1 MDGLADTGPDAIPS
15 NLTGFQKSL
24 QARLINTKDFE
35 TSLTNTRAW
44 KSEEHFKIIFAQL
57 TQIITPQRAEKAYSD
72 LAQTCLNLC
81 LDQALCETK
90 RRFGEIPGSSVAIL
104 AMGKMGSQE
113 MSCTSDLDIIVIYD
127 GNPDSVSSFKEL
139 DIRTYFQKVTRTLI
153 SGLSSSMSYGR
164 LYEVDMRLRPSGRA
178 GTVATSL
185 EGFVNYQKTK
195 AWLWEK
201 LALTRARVV
210 AGDKKLCS
218 EINKALIDILDQ
230 KNDPREISIEVN
242 EMRLRISK
250 LEIDINQKWQIK
262 KLLGGI
268 LDLELLSQ
276 SLTLL
281 IKGKDHKPSDQLK
294 NAFDK
299 KIISKSDY
307 DVLFNSLELFS
318 VIEHLKRLLG
328 IKEFKSDSLSTPAV
342 ELFINNT
349 GIESINHI
357 GQEIEKSL
365 SENSDLIQKLIS
377 ELK

>member
-1 MDGLADTGPDAIPS
+1 M
-15 NLTGFQKSL
+15 
-24 QARLINTKDFE
+24 
-35 TSLTNTRAW
+35 
-44 KSEEHFKIIFAQL
+44 
-57 TQIITPQRAEKAYSD
+57 
-72 LAQTCLNLC
+72 
-81 LDQALCETK
+81 
-90 RRFGEIPGSSVAIL
+90 
-104 AMGKMGSQE
+104 
-113 MSCTSDLDIIVIYD
+113 
-127 GNPDSVSSFKEL
+127 
-139 DIRTYFQKVTRTLI
+139 
-153 SGLSSSMSYGR
+153 
-164 LYEVDMRLRPSGRA
+164 
-178 GTVATSL
+178 
-185 EGFVNYQKTK
+185 
-195 AWLWEK
+195 
-201 LALTRARVV
+201 

-250 LEIDINQKWQIK
+250 LEIDIKQKWQIK

-299 KIISKSDY
+299 KIITKNDY
-307 DVLFNSLELFS
+307 DVLFDSLELFS

-328 IKEFKSDSLSTPAV
+328 MKEFKSDNLSTPAV